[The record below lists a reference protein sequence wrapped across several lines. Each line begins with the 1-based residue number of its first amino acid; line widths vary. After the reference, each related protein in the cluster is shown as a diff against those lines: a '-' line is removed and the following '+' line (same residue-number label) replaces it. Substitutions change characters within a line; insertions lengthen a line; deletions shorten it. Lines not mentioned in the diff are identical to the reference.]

1 MMKRFVWLGLVAL
14 LVVGVAAGC
23 GGTKQPAAQTD
34 GVTIEAGPGL
44 KFTPKTVTVKAGTT
58 VTWVNKDTMEHDAA
72 SGKVENG
79 QVVLDGY
86 FRSPMLKPGEKWS
99 FTFDKPGTYPYV
111 CTVPGHAQGGMVGE
125 IVVEP

>member
-1 MMKRFVWLGLVAL
+1 MKRWWGLLLVTLLLAGLV
-14 LVVGVAAGC
+14 AGC
-23 GGTKQPAAQTD
+23 GGTKQPAAQGN

-44 KFTPKTVTVKAGTT
+44 KFTPKTVTIKVGTT
-58 VTWVNKDTMEHDAA
+58 VTWINKDTMVHDAA

-86 FRSPMLKPGEKWS
+86 FKSPLLKPGQKWS

-125 IVVEP
+125 IVVTP